1 MSHLQEES
9 PTPHFAWGQDNNT
22 LIEESLGKKTP
33 KSDKDVPKFAKNKE
47 KYKKCKNKE
56 SSKSKNKGK
65 TKKKSKEKSK
75 KQHKSS
81 KSKKKKKS
89 SISLPIDQKCEN
101 PFDIF
106 LQKKIKL
113 RDDFDKN
120 HSETFLT
127 EKELAFQQF
136 QMNEDADFI
145 DN

>member
-65 TKKKSKEKSK
+65 TKKKV
-75 KQHKSS
+75 
-81 KSKKKKKS
+81 KKKVKNNTNLLNQKRKKNLRYHFQL
-89 SISLPIDQKCEN
+89 IRNVKILL
-101 PFDIF
+101 IF
-106 LQKKIKL
+106 FYKKK
-113 RDDFDKN
+113 
-120 HSETFLT
+120 
-127 EKELAFQQF
+127 
-136 QMNEDADFI
+136 
-145 DN
+145 